1 MAEVEEIL
9 SEAEK
14 RHIVKLIADLRR
26 SNAVLRA
33 ETDMYE
39 RYINRIDPRD
49 MILQPPS
56 ESQGATQPEAG
67 TSRRKSKAK
76 TAAVDCKPQLTP
88 EQKCDIAHRELDETR
103 EDLEKLKES
112 TERVLHNYK
121 ATLEEADIRLVELKK
136 ASYEFDRDV
145 AKVLKEKRGVIVAAE
160 KIVRYME
167 DRMRAKDTL
176 MEKLRLRSAAL
187 QVQKRKLQLQL
198 RQKEEMGEALLEVDF
213 KQLKIENSQYLERID
228 ERNAD
233 LLRLKLQAGNTL
245 QVLNS
250 YKKKLQIMTCE
261 SMLLSSDITSRKDML
276 VKIEEEALQAEEV
289 THTHTHTHI
298 PRSMEDWFHKEH
310 IYHTSGVEHVPIRKL
325 QERLKAETLNRK
337 LRGQLADYRVPHVLQ
352 YITAKDSHSQ
362 LEQSVRTWERK
373 VEISEMALKTHTKAW
388 NKVRASVGAGPGPG
402 PITSAVARLGPITG
416 PVAEPRPTR
425 RPGGGAVVG
434 W

>member
-1 MAEVEEIL
+1 MFGGIPRDTQLQGLFTLATMAEVEEIVT
-9 SEAEK
+9 EADK

-49 MILQPPS
+49 LVLQPPP

-112 TERVLHNYK
+112 SERVLHNYK

-261 SMLLSSDITSRKDML
+261 SMLLSSDCASRKEML
-276 VKIEEEALQAEEV
+276 VKIEEEALQAEE
-289 THTHTHTHI
+289 
-298 PRSMEDWFHKEH
+298 
-310 IYHTSGVEHVPIRKL
+310 
-325 QERLKAETLNRK
+325 ERLKAETLNRK

-416 PVAEPRPTR
+416 PVAGPRPTT